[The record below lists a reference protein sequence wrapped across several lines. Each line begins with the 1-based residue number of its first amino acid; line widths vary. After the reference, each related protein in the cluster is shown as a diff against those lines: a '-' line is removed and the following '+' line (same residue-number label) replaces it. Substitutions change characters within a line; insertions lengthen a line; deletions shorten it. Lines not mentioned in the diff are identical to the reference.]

1 MRDNLIY
8 YKLNNLFSEKGG
20 FPALGRIFHKGFID
34 PDRYL
39 AESRL
44 MEITSMPGNLVTEL
58 IKWDDLSR
66 QIWSM
71 FISNQQTE
79 STYRNK
85 IMLWKNLQRHIKV
98 KYNTTISR

>member
-1 MRDNLIY
+1 MKDNLIY
-8 YKLNNLFSEKGG
+8 NRLNNTFSERGG

-34 PDRYL
+34 PDKYL

-44 MEITSMPGNLVTEL
+44 MEIISVPSNLVTESV
-58 IKWDDLSR
+58 KWDNLSR

-85 IMLWKNLQRHIKV
+85 IMLWKNLQRHIRV
-98 KYNTTISR
+98 RYEIIISR